1 MKKKNLIY
9 GLFLILAATL
19 ILMINLDLS
28 LGFIVNVPVV
38 DILMS
43 LMIMI
48 LCVSRIIHKQFWIIP
63 ICFSAIFMIFEKE
76 IAEYFGFQD
85 SNIISN
91 WVVLLFA
98 LLFAAGIKLI
108 TSSIIGK
115 ENSVK
120 LSAQT
125 KYINCKNFN
134 KEKIKV
140 FLGSA
145 EVYFENIESYKG
157 NGILDIKC
165 NMGNLEIHIPS
176 SWNLVTDIDTV
187 LGNTEIMPG
196 NTEIGPLLTVKG
208 TCSKGNI
215 DILRV

>member
-9 GLFLILAATL
+9 GLFLILAAIL
-19 ILMINLDLS
+19 ILMVSLNVS
-28 LGFIVNVPVV
+28 LGFIANVPVV
-38 DILMS
+38 DIL
-43 LMIMI
+43 LALLIMI
-48 LCVSRIIHKQFWIIP
+48 FCVSRIIHKQFWIIP
-63 ICFSAIFMIFEKE
+63 ICFSAIFSLFKKE

-98 LLFAAGIKLI
+98 LLFATGIKFI
-108 TSSIIGK
+108 TSSIDK
-115 ENSVK
+115 KNSVK

-125 KYINCKNFN
+125 KYINCNNFN

-140 FLGSA
+140 FLGNC

-157 NGILDIKC
+157 DGILDIECK
-165 NMGNLEIHIPS
+165 MGNLEIYVPS
-176 SWNLVTDIDTV
+176 SWDLVTDIDTV

-196 NTEIGPLLTVKG
+196 STEIGPLLTIKG
-208 TCSKGNI
+208 TCNKGNVS
-215 DILRV
+215 ILRV

>member
-9 GLFLILAATL
+9 GLFLILAAIL

-28 LGFIVNVPVV
+28 LGFIANVPVV

-43 LMIMI
+43 LLIMI

-63 ICFSAIFMIFEKE
+63 ICFSAIFMLFEKE

-98 LLFAAGIKLI
+98 LIFAAGIKLI
-108 TSSIIGK
+108 TSSIGK

-125 KYINCKNFN
+125 KYINCNNFN

-196 NTEIGPLLTVKG
+196 NSEIGPLLTVKG
-208 TCSKGNI
+208 KCSKGNI

>member
-9 GLFLILAATL
+9 GLFLILAAIL

-28 LGFIVNVPVV
+28 LGFIANVPVV

-43 LMIMI
+43 LLIMI

-63 ICFSAIFMIFEKE
+63 ICFSAIFMLFEKE

-98 LLFAAGIKLI
+98 LMFAAGIKLI
-108 TSSIIGK
+108 TSSIGK

-125 KYINCKNFN
+125 KYINCNNFN

-140 FLGSA
+140 FLGSV

-157 NGILDIKC
+157 DGILDINC

-196 NTEIGPLLTVKG
+196 NTEIGPRLTVKG

-215 DILRV
+215 SILRV